1 MAKPLLGKKFWLKN
15 GPLWVNEVREQLFIK
30 GLDVYVK
37 PYPPYSKGYK
47 ESKSTG
53 KLPRQAEQYKDK
65 NVPILTSD
73 LMRSFKLHKAHNKGF
88 LTGFDAWSGKIK
100 DLAKRGRV
108 LTTKKQPLPQ
118 KTIDDIVKVSSR
130 WIKKGLNKEY
140 NKKTK
145 IPIKTGK

>member
-30 GLDVYVK
+30 GLDVYGK